1 MWLFKE
7 GPLEGAT
14 PDIIST
20 VVTCYTMQALEWLM
34 VAQKLAVGNKTVAM
48 SSSQKRRITQKVEHL
63 VNVLPPA
70 DVVVV
75 RVLANRTISKYE
87 AQ

>member
-1 MWLFKE
+1 
-7 GPLEGAT
+7 
-14 PDIIST
+14 
-20 VVTCYTMQALEWLM
+20 M
-34 VAQKLAVGNKTVAM
+34 VAKKLAVGNKTVAM
-48 SSSQKRRITQKVEHL
+48 SSGQKRRITQKVEHL